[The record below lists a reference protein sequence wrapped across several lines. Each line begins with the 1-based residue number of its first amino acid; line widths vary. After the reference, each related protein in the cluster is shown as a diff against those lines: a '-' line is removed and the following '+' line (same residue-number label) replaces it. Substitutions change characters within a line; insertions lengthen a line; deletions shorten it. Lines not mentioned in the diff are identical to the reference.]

1 MPTFR
6 SLRTQLLTLLG
17 VSLLLLLLVAL
28 LGQHF
33 LSRELTA
40 YQRLLQGPMAAAALV
55 DEANLQF
62 KIQVQEWKNVLLRG
76 KDPANLQKYW
86 SQFEEQEAKVDD
98 KLQALATLAAELQD
112 TALSQA
118 IASLRQE
125 HQTLGQ
131 AYRHGKAAFEAA
143 GADPYAGDKAVKGI
157 DRAASEQMSQ
167 LVDKLHQ
174 QAMHLS
180 QQSQQ
185 SADTMVRVGLS
196 LLLLAAVAIVLV
208 SLWLLSRQVVAP
220 LQRLTHYLTRLSQG
234 EILSP
239 LQLHRQ
245 DELGQLTSA
254 ANRLRGFLQETLDHL
269 QQSHDELEQSSLT
282 LGSISSQLTG
292 GTQDQLSRTDM
303 VATAMHEMT
312 ATAQNVADNAAQAAD
327 AADRAD
333 QASREGDGMMQQT
346 IATISQMSQEIDQSA
361 DVIRRLSEESRRIIT
376 VLEVIQTIAEQTNL
390 LALNAAIEAARAG
403 EQGRGFAVVA
413 DEVRTLAR
421 RTADSTAEI
430 NKIIEQILGSTQD
443 AVQAISSSQQLGSQG
458 VERVTQAGQMLRRIG
473 EAISDIH
480 GMNQQIATAAEQQTA
495 AVEDISHNL
504 VDIKT
509 VATEIQQ
516 QALRTQQASGQLHQ
530 NSQRLT
536 TVVERFRQ

>member
-1 MPTFR
+1 MSTFR

-17 VSLLLLLLVAL
+17 LSLLLLLLVAL

-33 LSRELTA
+33 LTRELNA
-40 YQRLLQGPMAAAALV
+40 YQRLLQGPMAAATLV

-76 KDPANLQKYW
+76 KDPASLQKYW
-86 SQFEEQEAKVDD
+86 SQFEDKEAKVDD
-98 KLQALATLAAELQD
+98 KLQALATLADGRQD

-118 IASLRQE
+118 VATLRQE

-131 AYRHGKAAFEAA
+131 AYRQGKAAFEAA
-143 GADPYAGDKAVKGI
+143 GGDPFVGDKAVKGI
-157 DRAASEQMSQ
+157 DRAASQQMSE
-167 LVDKLHQ
+167 LVDSLHQ
-174 QAMHLS
+174 QALDLS

-185 SADTMVRVGLS
+185 NADTMVRVGLG
-196 LLLLAAVAIVLV
+196 LLLLAAIVIVLV
-208 SLWLLSRQVVAP
+208 SLWLLGRQVVTP
-220 LQRLTHYLTRLSQG
+220 MQQLTHYLTRLSQG
-234 EILSP
+234 EMLAP
-239 LQLHRQ
+239 LHLKRQ
-245 DELGQLTSA
+245 DELGQLTQA
-254 ANRLRGFLQETLDHL
+254 ANRLQSFLQDTLAQL
-269 QQSHDELEQSSLT
+269 QRSHDELAQSSLT

-346 IATISQMSQEIDQSA
+346 IATISQMSQEINQSA
-361 DVIRRLSEESRRIIT
+361 NVIQRLSEESRRIGT
-376 VLEVIQTIAEQTNL
+376 VLEVIQAIAEQTNL

-443 AVQAISSSQQLGSQG
+443 AVQAIGSSQQLGEQG

-473 EAISDIH
+473 DAITDIH

-504 VDIKT
+504 VDIKS
-509 VATEIQQ
+509 VAAEIQQ
-516 QALRTQQASGQLHQ
+516 QAERTQQASGQLQQ
-530 NSQRLT
+530 NAQQLSD
-536 TVVERFRQ
+536 VVARFKQ

>member
-28 LGQHF
+28 LGQRF

-40 YQRLLQGPMAAAALV
+40 YQQLLQGPMAAASLV

-76 KDPANLQKYW
+76 KDAASLQKYW
-86 SQFEEQEAKVDD
+86 AQFEEQEAKVDD
-98 KLQALATLAAELQD
+98 KLQALATLAGQLQD
-112 TALSQA
+112 PGLAQA
-118 IASLRQE
+118 VATLRQE
-125 HQTLGQ
+125 HGALGQ
-131 AYRHGKAAFEAA
+131 AYRRGKAEFEAA

-167 LVDKLHQ
+167 LVDRLHR
-174 QAMHLS
+174 QAMNQS

-185 SADTMVRVGLS
+185 SADTMVQLGLG
-196 LLLLAAVAIVLV
+196 LLLLASIAIVLV
-208 SLWLLSRQVVAP
+208 SLWLLNRQVVIP
-220 LQRLTHYLTRLSQG
+220 MQRLTAYLSRLSQG
-234 EILSP
+234 EIVPP
-239 LQLHRQ
+239 LQLKRQ

-254 ANRLRGFLQETLDHL
+254 ANRLQGFLQETLEQL
-269 QQSHDELEQSSLT
+269 QLSHDELEHNSLT
-282 LGSISSQLTG
+282 LGSIASQLTH

-312 ATAQNVADNAAQAAD
+312 ATAQNVADNAAHAAD

-333 QASREGDGMMQQT
+333 QASREGDGIMQQT

-361 DVIRRLSEESRRIIT
+361 GVIRRLSEESRRIST

-430 NKIIEQILGSTQD
+430 NTIIEQILGSTQD

-458 VERVTQAGQMLRRIG
+458 VARVTQAGQMLRQIG

-504 VDIKT
+504 VDIKS
-509 VATEIQQ
+509 VATEIQH
-516 QALRTQQASGQLHQ
+516 QAQRTLQASSHLHDS
-530 NSQRLT
+530 SQRLSN
-536 TVVERFRQ
+536 VVERFRQ